1 MNCAWSRGQVV
12 NVGMIQS
19 AIMMIKVSVK
29 PFEALIF
36 GKVLSQAFKKFSERF
51 YEAH

>member
-36 GKVLSQAFKKFSERF
+36 MKSFISSFQKVFGKIL
-51 YEAH
+51 